1 MTIVGWPGLW
11 GTSGGNPLWQLYYTM
26 QECNVAQCRL
36 PHETHNQPKY
46 EFETPTLPQLSVS
59 SMIRRRAIPHN

>member
-11 GTSGGNPLWQLYYTM
+11 GTSGGSPLWQLYYTM
-26 QECNVAQCRL
+26 QECNVAQCRV

-46 EFETPTLPQLSVS
+46 EFETPTLP
-59 SMIRRRAIPHN
+59 